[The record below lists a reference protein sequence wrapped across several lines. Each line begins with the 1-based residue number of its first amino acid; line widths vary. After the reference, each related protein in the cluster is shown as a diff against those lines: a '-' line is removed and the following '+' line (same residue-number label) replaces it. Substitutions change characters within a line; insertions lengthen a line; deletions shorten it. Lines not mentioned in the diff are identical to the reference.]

1 MSNAKT
7 TPDYLFEV
15 SWEVCNKVGGIH
27 TVISTKALTATRKFG
42 DHYILIGP
50 DFQHEGTN
58 PEFEEDLELL
68 KSWRQSVYSEGLR
81 IRVGRW
87 KVQGSPLVILV
98 DFTSLIPKKDDILKH
113 LWETYHVDSISGQW
127 DYIEPVLFGYAA
139 GIVIASYTKNF
150 CTATEKVVTHFH
162 EWMTAA
168 GGLYLRQ
175 ATPYIATVF
184 TTHATVTGRCIAGN
198 GLSLY
203 SELTK
208 FNADSLARQF
218 NVVAKHSIEKMAAT
232 YHDVFLTV
240 SDITANECK
249 YLLGREV
256 DGVTPNGFENDFVW
270 SGAEYDTKRA
280 EARKA
285 MITVAEACLG
295 EKFASDPLIVGT
307 SGRYEFRNKGLDV
320 FIESLKQLASS
331 DRLQREVLAYITV
344 PAGNRGP
351 RRDLQAHLADP
362 SKPID
367 GSQYKYSTHYLENQ
381 TWDPIVN
388 AINGSVLTTAGS

>member
-150 CTATEKVVTHFH
+150 CTATEKVVT
-162 EWMTAA
+162 
-168 GGLYLRQ
+168 
-175 ATPYIATVF
+175 
-184 TTHATVTGRCIAGN
+184 
-198 GLSLY
+198 LSLI
-203 SELTK
+203 
-208 FNADSLARQF
+208 
-218 NVVAKHSIEKMAAT
+218 HI
-232 YHDVFLTV
+232 
-240 SDITANECK
+240 
-249 YLLGREV
+249 
-256 DGVTPNGFENDFVW
+256 
-270 SGAEYDTKRA
+270 
-280 EARKA
+280 
-285 MITVAEACLG
+285 
-295 EKFASDPLIVGT
+295 
-307 SGRYEFRNKGLDV
+307 
-320 FIESLKQLASS
+320 
-331 DRLQREVLAYITV
+331 
-344 PAGNRGP
+344 
-351 RRDLQAHLADP
+351 
-362 SKPID
+362 
-367 GSQYKYSTHYLENQ
+367 
-381 TWDPIVN
+381 
-388 AINGSVLTTAGS
+388 